1 MHAHQIALGL
11 INVVGGIM
19 VLGSYAHG
27 LITHPANRDAIWGGV
42 PETIKP
48 LYTANMLFAA
58 AGYLAFTYFILF
70 RLNPDNAQLANLS
83 GYKVFYIIYAL
94 ILFPS
99 ALWMPLTYAALD
111 HPGSSLCYWAV
122 RITLAI
128 VGLASLALLGVLL
141 SLHSSESSPTY
152 WLAVAGS
159 VFFCI
164 QTAVLDAI
172 VWSAYFRVW

>member
-1 MHAHQIALGL
+1 VHNQQLTLGL
-11 INVVGGIM
+11 INVVGGIL

-27 LITHPANRDAIWGGV
+27 LVTHPANRDAIWGGV
-42 PETIKP
+42 PEAIKP

-58 AGYLAFTYFILF
+58 AGYLAFTYFVMF
-70 RLNPDNAQLANLS
+70 SLNRDSAQLANLS
-83 GYKVFYIIYAL
+83 GFKVFYIIYAF

-99 ALWMPLTYAALD
+99 ALWMPLTYAALGNHD
-111 HPGSSLCYWAV
+111 SSLYLWAV
-122 RITLAI
+122 RVTLVV

-141 SLHSSESSPTY
+141 SLHSSEASPVY

-164 QTAVLDAI
+164 QTAVLDAV
-172 VWSAYFRVW
+172 VWTAYFRV

>member
-1 MHAHQIALGL
+1 MHIQQIALGL
-11 INVVGGIM
+11 INIVGGIL

-58 AGYLAFTYFILF
+58 AGYLAVTYFVMF
-70 RLNPDNAQLANLS
+70 SLNRDSAQLANLS
-83 GYKVFYIIYAL
+83 GFKVFYILYAL

-99 ALWMPLTYAALD
+99 ALWMPLTYASLG
-111 HPGSSLCYWAV
+111 HPDSSLYYWAV

-159 VFFCI
+159 IFFCI
-164 QTAVLDAI
+164 QTAALDAV
-172 VWSAYFRVW
+172 VWSAYFRV

>member
-1 MHAHQIALGL
+1 MHTQQLILGL
-11 INVVGGIM
+11 INVAGGIL
-19 VLGSYAHG
+19 VLGSYVYG

-58 AGYLAFTYFILF
+58 AGYLALTYFVMF
-70 RLNPDNAQLANLS
+70 SLNRDSAQLADLS
-83 GYKVFYIIYAL
+83 GFKVFYIIYAF

-99 ALWMPLTYAALD
+99 ALWMPLTYAALG
-111 HPGSSLCYWAV
+111 HPDSSLYYWAV
-122 RITLAI
+122 RITLAV

-164 QTAVLDAI
+164 QTAVLDGI
-172 VWSAYFRVW
+172 VWSIFFKV

>member
-1 MHAHQIALGL
+1 VQNQQLTLGL
-11 INVVGGIM
+11 INVVGGIL

-42 PETIKP
+42 PEAIKP
-48 LYTANMLFAA
+48 LYTANMLLAA
-58 AGYLAFTYFILF
+58 AGYLAFTYFVLF
-70 RLNPDNAQLANLS
+70 RLHPDSAQLVSLS

-99 ALWMPLTYAALD
+99 AMWMPLTYASLG
-111 HPGSSLCYWAV
+111 HPDSSLYYWAI
-122 RITLAI
+122 RITLAV
-128 VGLASLALLGVLL
+128 VGLASLGLLGVLL

-152 WLAVAGS
+152 WLAVAGC

-172 VWSAYFRVW
+172 VWPAFFRV

>member
-1 MHAHQIALGL
+1 MDTQQFTLGL
-11 INVVGGIM
+11 INVAGGIL
-19 VLGSYAHG
+19 VLGSYTHG

-58 AGYLAFTYFILF
+58 AGYLAFTYFIMF
-70 RLNPDNAQLANLS
+70 SLNRDSAQLADLS
-83 GYKVFYIIYAL
+83 GFKVFYIIYAL

-99 ALWMPLTYAALD
+99 ALWMPLTYAALG
-111 HPGSSLCYWAV
+111 HPDSSLYYWAV
-122 RITLAI
+122 RVTLAV

-164 QTAVLDAI
+164 QTAVLDGT
-172 VWSAYFRVW
+172 VWSVYFRV

>member
-1 MHAHQIALGL
+1 MHTQQLTLGL
-11 INVVGGIM
+11 INVVGGVL

-27 LITHPANRDAIWGGV
+27 IITHPANRDAIWGGV
-42 PETIKP
+42 PEAIKP
-48 LYTANMLFAA
+48 LYTANMLLAA
-58 AGYLAFTYFILF
+58 AGYLACTYFVLF
-70 RLNPDNAQLANLS
+70 RLHPDNAQLASLS

-94 ILFPS
+94 ILLPS
-99 ALWMPLTYAALD
+99 ALWMPLTYAALG
-111 HPGSSLCYWAV
+111 HPGGSLYYWAV

-152 WLAVAGS
+152 WLAVAGG

-164 QTAVLDAI
+164 QTAVLDGI
-172 VWSAYFRVW
+172 VWSVFFRV